1 MNWLLWLGVV
11 VPRAQAGWVLDDY
24 RSFRDGGCDP
34 DAEGIHS
41 PVVLRVLRSTPL
53 AEAGED
59 FPDED
64 LHKLFEAD
72 GGWYRPNAR
81 REAQL
86 KPDDALCVA
95 KIRAWEDQQRQMHCI
110 EHEDQAVV
118 TGNIEFYSWHRMD
131 MGLGELHR
139 YMQGMIPDERPK
151 QSACTVSQNR
161 RASLGGRW
169 VEWSLDYRVVRNPS
183 VAELK
188 ETYRRLFPD
197 DEGGQVNSA
206 FIDLM
211 TQWERNRTPVH
222 RLKWSS
228 EQLEGNPGDDEPFRR
243 TDVGICWGTGPFM
256 DTSWFCLEAG
266 TF

>member
-1 MNWLLWLGVV
+1 M
-11 VPRAQAGWVLDDY
+11 
-24 RSFRDGGCDP
+24 
-34 DAEGIHS
+34 
-41 PVVLRVLRSTPL
+41 
-53 AEAGED
+53 
-59 FPDED
+59 
-64 LHKLFEAD
+64 
-72 GGWYRPNAR
+72 
-81 REAQL
+81 
-86 KPDDALCVA
+86 CVA

-228 EQLEGNPGDDEPFRR
+228 EQLKATLGMTSRFDGPMWAFVGAPVRSWTRLGFVWRLVPFRVR
-243 TDVGICWGTGPFM
+243 SACG
-256 DTSWFCLEAG
+256 
-266 TF
+266 